1 MVPADGSSDSGG
13 VGSVGNS
20 RAEMA
25 SRPNGPPGTS
35 TEDAGRVLSESE
47 ALSVQVAVLEADAA
61 AVIATISAGNESRRE
76 SEESNRVGNPVP
88 GRCRPRTMQTTLA
101 TIRILIGM
109 LAVAIVLAG
118 ACRTDSTDD
127 ADSESVAPVETSR
140 PSVDA
145 ELEPSGEG
153 GVAPSTDS
161 TDDADSESVVP
172 VETSRPSVDAELELS
187 GEGGVAPSAGDG
199 WIGGEPDWYDSGASD
214 EASAEYEAM
223 ADEAV
228 EMAPA
233 TTAAPATTMA
243 AAAAATT
250 IGPEDEVVY
259 ESEQPQTT
267 LTGGSIDDNERLEDY
282 LAYRADFFGLGIAVR
297 DLDPT
302 GRIVVTVTGE
312 GNLPA
317 AGAEVVVA
325 GEEIEVSLRTT
336 ADGTVRFHPEAYA
349 AGAGPFTVSAGG
361 ATTEAARGQSV
372 ALETSLPTAAGEA
385 VALDVLFLLDAT
397 GSMHDEIYQLKI
409 TIDEVAQR
417 IHRLPG
423 DVDVRL
429 GMTLYRDEFDSFLT
443 ATFDL
448 TPDVEA
454 FAEALSAVVADGG
467 DDYPEALDEAL
478 ADALSQPSWRSASDT
493 VQLVFLVA
501 DAPPQVHRR
510 VPVPYTESMREAAR
524 RGIKI
529 FPVSSSGTDD
539 QAEFVFRQVAQFTG
553 ARYVF
558 LTYGAEGRAT
568 GAASDIDQRDYEEL
582 SLDDLI
588 VRLVAEELSALVSS
602 TGPEPGPEPPATPE
616 DGEEGN

>member
-35 TEDAGRVLSESE
+35 TEDARRVLSESE

-127 ADSESVAPVETSR
+127 ADSESVVPVETSR

-267 LTGGSIDDNERLEDY
+267 LTGGSIDDNERFEDY

-501 DAPPQVHRR
+501 DAPPQVHRL